1 MTHPAT
7 YPKAVLDVIDELLGP
22 ARLILDPFAGVGGIH
37 ALRPHRVTIGVE
49 LEAEWAAMSLFTI
62 VGDAT
67 RLPFADHQFDAV
79 ATSPTYGNRLADGYD
94 GRDGSRRFTYRLAL
108 GRELTPGNSGALQ
121 WGDAYR
127 VFHRCAWEEAR
138 RVLKP
143 GGRFILNIKDHIRGG
158 KRQHVTGW
166 HLDVLTAIGFRLVT
180 QREVPVPGI
189 RVGRN
194 ADARIGFETVARL
207 AGRCVD

>member
-1 MTHPAT
+1 M
-7 YPKAVLDVIDELLGP
+7 
-22 ARLILDPFAGVGGIH
+22 
-37 ALRPHRVTIGVE
+37 
-49 LEAEWAAMSLFTI
+49 
-62 VGDAT
+62 
-67 RLPFADHQFDAV
+67 
-79 ATSPTYGNRLADGYD
+79 
-94 GRDGSRRFTYRLAL
+94 
-108 GRELTPGNSGALQ
+108 
-121 WGDAYR
+121 
-127 VFHRCAWEEAR
+127 
-138 RVLKP
+138 LKP

>member
-67 RLPFADHQFDAV
+67 RLPFADYQFDAV

-108 GRELTPGNSGALQ
+108 GRELSPGNSGALQ

-127 VFHRCAWEEAR
+127 VFHRCAWDEAR

-143 GGRFILNIKDHIRGG
+143 DGRFILNVKDHIRGG
-158 KRQHVTGW
+158 KRQHVTEW
-166 HLDVLTAIGFRLVT
+166 HLDALTTIGFRLVT

-207 AGRCVD
+207 DIAS